1 MMTIS
6 SNELYCN
13 ISSRLKSSSIIGKKI
28 IYFESL
34 SSTQDQLKELS
45 KTNEEGLI
53 VVSGNLTQARGRF
66 GRKFYTNN
74 GGLYFSIL
82 LKPQLDLFASRII
95 TLAASI
101 SLAESIYILTDLKP
115 SVKWPNDLLLNG
127 FKFSGILSEVYN
139 FNNSNNLLL
148 GIGVNVNFNK
158 NKLPLEIQPFSTTL
172 KDIYGKNLSKI
183 DLLTEFLKN
192 FNGMYVSLKKKNK
205 SELLKKWVQWDDNI
219 GKQVSFSVDSL
230 VYHGQILGINPNG
243 ELLLNV
249 NGEILNFSSGEL
261 RFTT

>member
-1 MMTIS
+1 MTTS
-6 SNELYCN
+6 SNDLYSN
-13 ISSRLKSSSIIGKKI
+13 ISSKLKSSSIIGKKI

-53 VVSGNLTQARGRF
+53 IVAGNLTQARGRF
-66 GRKFYTNN
+66 GRKFYTNT

-82 LKPQLDLFASRII
+82 LKPQLDLSESRII

-101 SLAESIYILTDLKP
+101 SLAESIYILTNLKS

-127 FKFSGILSEVYN
+127 LKFSGILSEVYTVN
-139 FNNSNNLLL
+139 DSNYLLL
-148 GIGVNVNFNK
+148 GIGINVNFPK
-158 NKLPLEIQPFSTTL
+158 NKLPSIIQSSSTTL
-172 KDIYGKNLSKI
+172 KDVYGKNLSKI
-183 DLLTEFLKN
+183 DLLSEFLKN
-192 FNGMYVSLKKKNK
+192 FNKMYISLKKKNK
-205 SELLKKWVQWDDNI
+205 SELLKKWVCWDDNI

-230 VYHGQILGINPNG
+230 TYYGQILGINTNG

-249 NGEILNFSSGEL
+249 NGDIMNFSSGEL
-261 RFTT
+261 RFVE